1 MPDALVARL
10 RAAGCVYAEDEAR
23 LLTEATDDPVVREA
37 LVVRRVAGEPLEHLL
52 GWADFC
58 GVRVVV
64 GPGVFV
70 PRPRSALLVERAV
83 RAAAPARRPVL
94 VDLCCGSGAIAL
106 VLATRLAERAPEVH
120 AADLEPAAVA
130 CARLNLHPVGGRVHE
145 GDLDAALPADLRGR
159 VDVLVANVPYVPSAD
174 VASMPA
180 EARDHEPRSALDGGA
195 DGLDLVRR
203 VAAAAP
209 AWLAPG
215 GTVLVET
222 SAAQADRAAAVFAAA
237 GLEPTITADED
248 AYVVEASPA
257 PHAARVWQG
266 RGMDTTDFK
275 ETLAG
280 YLQDAREAMLW
291 KLDGLSEYDVRRP
304 LTPTGTNLLGLVK
317 HLASVE
323 SGYFGATFGRPYP
336 ETLPWHTEEA
346 DHNDDMFAT
355 AEESREDIVA
365 FYRRVWAHSDA
376 TIEAADLDTV
386 GRVDWW
392 PPERAEVTLHTILV
406 RLVAETNRHAGHAD
420 IVRELI
426 DQQVGYQALKSNL
439 PEDDYDWAAHHA
451 RVERAAQDRRT
462 VEP

>member
-1 MPDALVARL
+1 
-10 RAAGCVYAEDEAR
+10 
-23 LLTEATDDPVVREA
+23 
-37 LVVRRVAGEPLEHLL
+37 
-52 GWADFC
+52 
-58 GVRVVV
+58 
-64 GPGVFV
+64 
-70 PRPRSALLVERAV
+70 
-83 RAAAPARRPVL
+83 
-94 VDLCCGSGAIAL
+94 
-106 VLATRLAERAPEVH
+106 
-120 AADLEPAAVA
+120 
-130 CARLNLHPVGGRVHE
+130 
-145 GDLDAALPADLRGR
+145 
-159 VDVLVANVPYVPSAD
+159 
-174 VASMPA
+174 
-180 EARDHEPRSALDGGA
+180 
-195 DGLDLVRR
+195 
-203 VAAAAP
+203 
-209 AWLAPG
+209 
-215 GTVLVET
+215 
-222 SAAQADRAAAVFAAA
+222 
-237 GLEPTITADED
+237 
-248 AYVVEASPA
+248 
-257 PHAARVWQG
+257 
-266 RGMDTTDFK
+266 
-275 ETLAG
+275 
-280 YLQDAREAMLW
+280 MLW

-462 VEP
+462 RGAMSYDVVTDQKSRPVSAIVAIVVAILTGGYIRVHRGAHRWRRTLRAAPSCRKLADMSTAGSRAISERLLAAFLVGASTDGLLRAPAALPDRRHRDRPADPVFVASRPSTRRVPLMATPSRRSSPEVPLGDRHPPWLRGNRLGARHGLPAYSVLGVLPATVRFLSRPRTGPGLQAAGDRSVRMIGGPEAWTATVCSACAPREPSLLLMVQPSLSMKMSSVLCRNHGSMAMTRPAFSG